1 MSNKIKQN
9 NFKIKT
15 YDGFEDCDYWYTELY
30 NKHEHMIEYAEKI
43 LYHFN
48 NLDEV
53 YFDCVLSYRDFLIS
67 KDQNYYKNFFTTV
80 IQKFVKVYDDYSNLY
95 IIDKIKIKICY
106 YFYNKIVFDATINL
120 KNLK

>member
-15 YDGFEDCDYWYTELY
+15 YDGFEECDYWYTELY
-30 NKHEHMIEYAEKI
+30 YKNKLDIDHSINFLHHYG
-43 LYHFN
+43 

-53 YFDCVLSYRDFLIS
+53 YFDSVLSYRDFLIY
-67 KDQNYYKNFFTTV
+67 KDQNYFKDVFETV
-80 IQKFVKVYDDYSNLY
+80 IY
-95 IIDKIKIKICY
+95 ITECNIKELGNNIIRTLTIEIYY
-106 YFYNKIVFDATINL
+106 YFYNKIVFDDTINL